1 MAAPTSKRA
10 ETRRKIVGAAAE
22 LFRTHGID
30 GVGVDAIMKHAGLT
44 HGGFYLHFP
53 SKDALAAEA
62 ARSLLAQSA
71 AKWDAIGRSHGRGAA
86 LEQIVIAYLDPV
98 RAVAGTG
105 CPLTTLGP
113 DVARRPASRAAIGGA
128 LRDMLNTLA
137 TVLPPRRRGGALAAL
152 STLAGAVMLSR
163 LTDDPALAGAFL
175 QAAADAI
182 LPGKPAPGARR
193 RPAQAKESLT
203 RQFVS

>member
-71 AKWDAIGRSHGRGAA
+71 AKWESIGRSADRGVA
-86 LEQIVIAYLDPV
+86 LERIVAMYLDPV
-98 RAVAGTG
+98 RAAAGTG

-113 DVARRPASRAAIGGA
+113 DVARRPASRAAIGDA
-128 LRDMLNTLA
+128 LRDMLGSLGRA
-137 TVLPPRRRGGALAAL
+137 LPPDRRGGALAAL
-152 STLAGAVMLSR
+152 STLAGAAMLSR
-163 LTDDPALAGAFL
+163 LTDDPALAEAFL
-175 QAAADAI
+175 EAAAAAI
-182 LPGKPAPGARR
+182 LPDNPASIGED
-193 RPAQAKESLT
+193 RPAGQGA
-203 RQFVS
+203 F